1 MGNGIGITDQQ
12 GPLLTGFCIHHS
24 QRCALPLA
32 FWLRSIFHPALLS
45 QVLPEHVVR
54 ALYSADWKDREQGV
68 NGCAKI
74 LTVAAQSSVEA
85 EPAFNVGCEVLK
97 HTLK

>member
-1 MGNGIGITDQQ
+1 
-12 GPLLTGFCIHHS
+12 
-24 QRCALPLA
+24 
-32 FWLRSIFHPALLS
+32 
-45 QVLPEHVVR
+45 VR